1 MNRKQKQALADAFRA
16 PPPVR
21 KAAFLKQYRRRELG
35 RGELIFIAAGTI
47 PWWVWA
53 LSLLLGAL
61 MLAAAAWAATP
72 VGLGTVW
79 SGPAGPEPGMWYAAA
94 FTPFLALL
102 AITENGRAQFY
113 RMEELELACRISR
126 RSTVLAR
133 MAVLGLFHLLLL
145 GALAPSLAVRDAVS
159 VAGTAGAA
167 GMLGAAGAAGA
178 TGIAEAVNAAGA
190 VSAASAAGAA
200 DTAGALG
207 VTGAINAAGALR
219 AAQAG
224 MYLLVPYLLTAALGM
239 ELARRFHGREG
250 LLACAAA
257 AVLVCGLGA
266 AAPRLRPALYQQE
279 SIPLWTAAL
288 AVAFGL
294 TAAEFCFHFKAMGEL
309 Q

>member
-1 MNRKQKQALADAFRA
+1 MNPKQKQALADAFRA

-21 KAAFLKQYRRRELG
+21 KAAFLKRYRRRELG
-35 RGELIFIAAGTI
+35 RGELIFIAAGSV
-47 PWWVWA
+47 PWWIWA

-61 MLAAAAWAATP
+61 MLAAAAWAAAP
-72 VGLGTVW
+72 AGPGSVGP
-79 SGPAGPEPGMWYAAA
+79 GPTGPEPGAWYAAA

-145 GALAPSLAVRDAVS
+145 GALAPALAVRDAWGAAGAAGVS
-159 VAGTAGAA
+159 GAASAAGIAGTAGAVNMAGTAGAA
-167 GMLGAAGAAGA
+167 G
-178 TGIAEAVNAAGA
+178 TVREA
-190 VSAASAAGAA
+190 
-200 DTAGALG
+200 D
-207 VTGAINAAGALR
+207 AAGALR
-219 AAQAG
+219 VLGALRAG

-257 AVLVCGLGA
+257 AVLVCGMGA
-266 AAPRLRPALYQQE
+266 AAPRLRPALYQPE
-279 SIPLWTAAL
+279 SMMLWAVAL
-288 AVAFGL
+288 ALALGL
-294 TAAEFCFHFKAMGEL
+294 TAAEFCFNFKAMGEL

>member
-1 MNRKQKQALADAFRA
+1 MNPKQKRALADAFRA

-21 KAAFLKQYRRRELG
+21 KAAFLKRHRRRELG

-47 PWWVWA
+47 PWWVWV

-61 MLAAAAWAATP
+61 MLAAAAWASLP
-72 VGLGTVW
+72 VRQGAAWPV
-79 SGPAGPEPGMWYAAA
+79 PAGPEPGAWYAAA

-159 VAGTAGAA
+159 AA
-167 GMLGAAGAAGA
+167 
-178 TGIAEAVNAAGA
+178 N
-190 VSAASAAGAA
+190 AASAAGALG
-200 DTAGALG
+200 TASAWSAVRAG
-207 VTGAINAAGALR
+207 V
-219 AAQAG
+219 
-224 MYLLVPYLLTAALGM
+224 YLLVPYLLTAALGM

-257 AVLVCGLGA
+257 AVLVCGMGT
-266 AAPRLRPALYQQE
+266 AAPRLRPALYRSE
-279 SIPLWTAAL
+279 SMPLWAAAL

-294 TAAEFCFHFKAMGEL
+294 TAVEFCFHFKAMGEL

>member
-1 MNRKQKQALADAFRA
+1 MNPKQKQALADAFRA

-21 KAAFLKQYRRRELG
+21 KAAFLKRHRRRELG

-47 PWWVWA
+47 PWWIWA
-53 LSLLLGAL
+53 LSLMLGTL
-61 MLAAAAWAATP
+61 MLAAAEWAPPPVRQGAAWP
-72 VGLGTVW
+72 V
-79 SGPAGPEPGMWYAAA
+79 PAGAEPGAWYAAA

-126 RSTVLAR
+126 RSAVLAR

-145 GALAPSLAVRDAVS
+145 GALTPSLAVR
-159 VAGTAGAA
+159 
-167 GMLGAAGAAGA
+167 
-178 TGIAEAVNAAGA
+178 GA
-190 VSAASAAGAA
+190 VSAASAADTTGAVGAA
-200 DTAGALG
+200 VAAGTVRAAG
-207 VTGAINAAGALR
+207 AAGALSMPCAVR
-219 AAQAG
+219 AG

-257 AVLVCGLGA
+257 AVLVCGMGT
-266 AAPRLRPALYQQE
+266 AAPRLRPALYQPE
-279 SIPLWTAAL
+279 YMPLWAAAL
-288 AVAFGL
+288 AAALGL